1 MFKRL
6 LSAVLVAVLIVGFFV
21 GLPLKAGAVS
31 PMSPSEDCIEFIR
44 QIEGFNAIPYWD
56 YAQWT
61 VGFGTKCPDADL
73 QKYLQ
78 EGIPLEKAEELL
90 ANAMEYFGNEVNK
103 FMARNNIQLTQAQ
116 FDALFSLSYNV
127 GSSWLYA
134 TDNRLV
140 QAVLKGCDSDE
151 FVYLMGLRCNAGG
164 KFLPALLNRRIM
176 EADMYLN
183 GRYDAKVSKDY
194 GIVLYDAGEGKCEA
208 NGQGY
213 NMNQP
218 ARALAVPTYEGYRF
232 LGWYTSPSGGVRV
245 TQLDASTNG
254 MTLYAHWEKRNAT
267 FTVTPITPVVVKV
280 KVPTVYVRSGPGTG
294 YSVTATAMLDG
305 KLVVNALT
313 EQEGSLWGKCED
325 GWICL
330 TYTDYATGQLPDEEE
345 PLDELRLP
353 ANATVLGDKSIS
365 VYNGPHTTYPK
376 IGTLEG
382 WSQTEVLEV
391 KIFMAQAW
399 ARTASGWVRLN
410 RNLLIHDQTT
420 LLHFADVTVTSAL
433 NVRSGPGTTYPVA
446 GSLDKGDVVKI
457 VAVETVGTALWGRCA
472 TGWISLQYTN
482 FDSSK
487 MDSYRNHVYGE
498 WYDAG
503 VPSCVELGKQRR
515 DCQLCDQYETR
526 ETEYG
531 AHPYGAWY
539 QTIAPSYNEPG
550 QERRDCTK
558 CDHFETRETS
568 VAQQPTIFIYG
579 TVTGCDVLNVRSG
592 PGVSNTRVSQIQRG
606 DRLEILEETTVD
618 GKVWG
623 RTEKGW
629 ICITGYVTL
638 EVVTEG
644 GIPTPVSKL
653 YATLTGHAVL
663 NIREKAGTQYKLMGQ
678 LTEGERVEVLE
689 QTTVNGRTWGRI
701 DRGWVCITGY
711 MTLETV
717 TESPTPEKPEEEPAE
732 KIMMTVTATSL
743 SVRSGAGTDYSVVGY
758 LQNGQQVEVLEQ
770 KTVGDTPWARIDRG
784 WVSMKYLK

>member
-6 LSAVLVAVLIVGFFV
+6 LSAVLVAVLIVGFFA

-31 PMSPSEDCIEFIR
+31 PMSPSKELIEFIK

-61 VGFGTKCPDADL
+61 VGFGTKCPDEDL
-73 QKYLQ
+73 QKYMQ

-90 ANAMEYFGNEVNK
+90 ANAMDYFGSEVNK
-103 FMARNNIQLTQAQ
+103 FMSRNNIQLTQAQ
-116 FDALFSLSYNV
+116 FDALLSLSYNV
-127 GSSWLYA
+127 GPAWLYA

-140 QAVLKGCDSDE
+140 QAVLNGSDSNE

-208 NGQGY
+208 RGQGY

-218 ARALAVPTYEGYRF
+218 ATVLAVPTYEGYTF
-232 LGWYTSPSGGVRV
+232 LGWFTSASGGVRV

-254 MTLYAHWEKRNAT
+254 MTLYAHWGKANPEY
-267 FTVTPITPVVVKV
+267 TVTPIAPVTVKV
-280 KVPTVYVRSGPGTG
+280 KTPTVYVRSGPGTG
-294 YSVTATAMLDG
+294 YSVTATAKLGQM
-305 KLVVNALT
+305 LVVEALT
-313 EQEGSLWGKCED
+313 EQEDGLWGKCGD

-330 TYTDYATGQLPDEEE
+330 TYTDYATGQLPEEE
-345 PLDELRLP
+345 GAVDELRLP
-353 ANATVLGDKSIS
+353 ANATVLGDKGVAI
-365 VYNGPHTTYPK
+365 YNGPHTTYPK
-376 IGTLEG
+376 IGTMEG
-382 WSQTEVLEV
+382 WTQTEVLEV

-399 ARTASGWVRLN
+399 ARTARGWVRLD
-410 RNLLIHDQTT
+410 RNLLIHDKTT
-420 LLHFADVTVTSAL
+420 LLHFAEVTVTSSL
-433 NVRSGPGTTYPVA
+433 NVRSGPGTTYPVSD
-446 GSLDKGDVVKI
+446 SLVKGDKVKI

-472 TGWISLQYTN
+472 TGWISLQYTD
-482 FDSSK
+482 FDSSN
-487 MDSYRNHVYGE
+487 MDRYRNHVYGE
-498 WYDAG
+498 WYDAEAS
-503 VPSCVELGKQRR
+503 SCVELGKQRR
-515 DCQLCDQYETR
+515 DCLLCDQFETR
-526 ETEYG
+526 VTEYG
-531 AHPYGAWY
+531 EHSYGQWY
-539 QTIAPSYNEPG
+539 QTVAPGYNEPG

-568 VAQQPTIFIYG
+568 VAQQPDIYIYG

-592 PGVSNTRVSQIQRG
+592 AGVSYTRVAQIKRG
-606 DRLEILEETTVD
+606 DRVEILEETTVD

-644 GIPTPVSKL
+644 GIPTPVTKL

-678 LTEGERVEVLE
+678 LKEGERVEVLE

-701 DRGWVCITGY
+701 DRGWICLTGY

-717 TESPTPEKPEEEPAE
+717 TEYPTPENPDEEPAG
-732 KIMMTVTATSL
+732 KRMMTVTATSL
-743 SVRSGAGTDYSVVGY
+743 SIRSGAGTGYTVVGY
-758 LQNGQQVEVLEQ
+758 LQKGQQVEVLEQ
-770 KTVGDTPWARIDRG
+770 KTVGDTTWVRIDRG